1 MPHKLTPHTK
11 VKSNTS
17 IKICVVEISSSKWAQ
32 MKALS
37 RLENHFNSLSEQ
49 RKNRLEWREVGG
61 VLFSSSGCPQSCA
74 EALSLCSQTVPVPL
88 LLLPRVRT
96 CRDHKASLT
105 HHLVINTSLTP
116 YPSKNPTPSSALKRD
131 CKSFIIIIITSI
143 LPAQWKTQ
151 SSSKKPAQ
159 DFLGRKA

>member
-1 MPHKLTPHTK
+1 
-11 VKSNTS
+11 
-17 IKICVVEISSSKWAQ
+17 

-116 YPSKNPTPSSALKRD
+116 LSQQKSHTIFSPEERLQKFHHHHHHLNTPSSVKNPEFFQKASTGFSWK
-131 CKSFIIIIITSI
+131 KSIGDISSPRTS
-143 LPAQWKTQ
+143 T
-151 SSSKKPAQ
+151 
-159 DFLGRKA
+159 DF